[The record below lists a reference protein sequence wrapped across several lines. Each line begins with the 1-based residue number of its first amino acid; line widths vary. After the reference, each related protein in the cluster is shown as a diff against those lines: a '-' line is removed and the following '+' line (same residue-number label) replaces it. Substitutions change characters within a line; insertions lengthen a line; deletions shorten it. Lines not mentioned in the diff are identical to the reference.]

1 MRLHGS
7 QGNNST
13 QAGRFRTFLPNGM
26 PSRRVLPIDRR
37 KRPSEKD
44 LEETLSSALLVA
56 DNELGQILREVDE
69 ISKTLKSDAPGTH
82 SLRAAVP
89 SAVWCAVRQA
99 LLDRE
104 LRYLALTDDLTCL
117 YNRRGFFAAATQ
129 QLKVAC
135 RNAQGLLLFFCDVD
149 NLKKINDSYGHQA
162 GDLTIIRAADALER
176 TFRGSDILARLGG
189 DEFAVLALEASSQ
202 KEEVILRRL
211 EKSLKESNANE
222 SRYEA
227 SLSVGVARFDPQCAV
242 SLGELMA
249 QADQAMYE
257 QKRSR
262 PKARASKPQ

>member
-7 QGNNST
+7 PGNSSA
-13 QAGRFRTFLPNGM
+13 QLGHFRTCPPNGM
-26 PSRRVLPIDRR
+26 SSRRVLSMDRR

-44 LEETLSSALLVA
+44 LEETLSSALLAA

-69 ISKTLKSDAPGTH
+69 ISKTLKSDAPETQ

-89 SAVWCAVRQA
+89 SAVWCAVKQA

-104 LRYLALTDDLTCL
+104 LRYLALTDEMTCL

-129 QLKVAC
+129 QLKVAR

-162 GDLTIIRAADALER
+162 GDLTIIRAADALEQ

-202 KEEVILRRL
+202 KEEVILHRL
-211 EKSLKESNANE
+211 EKSLKKSNLNE
-222 SRYEA
+222 SRYEV
-227 SLSVGVARFDPQCAV
+227 SLSVGVARFDPQRAV

-249 QADQAMYE
+249 QADRAMYE
-257 QKRSR
+257 QKRSQPR
-262 PKARASKPQ
+262 ACASKP